1 MPKFVTF
8 FSYTGESAKAMINK
22 PTDRAAAA
30 RGIVESLGGS
40 MESFYWMQGKH
51 DGLFIYTVK
60 DSASAAALAMAVG
73 STGAITRIETHQ
85 IFDRDEQATIVETAK
100 KVTYKP
106 PTA

>member
-1 MPKFVTF
+1 MPKFITF
-8 FSYTGESAKAMINK
+8 FSYTGEAAKAMINK

-30 RGIVESLGGS
+30 RTIVESIGGS

-51 DGLFIYTVK
+51 DGFLIYTLK
-60 DSASAAALAMAVG
+60 DGVSAAAVSMAVG
-73 STGAITRIETHQ
+73 STGVITGLESHQ

>member
-22 PTDRAAAA
+22 PTDRSAAA
-30 RGIVESLGGS
+30 RTIVESLGGS

-60 DSASAAALAMAVG
+60 DSISASAISLAVG
-73 STGAITRIETHQ
+73 STGAITGLETHQ
-85 IFDRDEQATIVETAK
+85 IYDRDEQMTIVETAK

>member
-22 PTDRAAAA
+22 PTDRSAAA
-30 RGIVESLGGS
+30 RTIVESVGGS

-60 DSASAAALAMAVG
+60 DSVSAAAISMAVG
-73 STGAITRIETHQ
+73 STGAIIGLETHQ
-85 IFDRDEQATIVETAK
+85 IYDRDEQMAIVEAAK

>member
-22 PTDRAAAA
+22 PTDRSAAA
-30 RGIVESLGGS
+30 RQIVESVGGS

-60 DSASAAALAMAVG
+60 DSVSAAAISMAVG
-73 STGAITRIETHQ
+73 STGAITGLETHQ
-85 IFDRDEQATIVETAK
+85 IYDRDEQADIVKTAK
-100 KVTYKP
+100 TVTYKP

>member
-30 RGIVESLGGS
+30 RQIVESVGGS

-51 DGLFIYTVK
+51 DGMFVYSVK
-60 DSASAAALAMAVG
+60 DSVTASAISLAVG
-73 STGAITRIETHQ
+73 SSGAITRLETHQ
-85 IFDRDEQATIVETAK
+85 VYDRDEQASILEAAK

>member
-1 MPKFVTF
+1 MPKFITF

-30 RGIVESLGGS
+30 RTIVESVGGS

-51 DGLFIYTVK
+51 DGIFIYTVK
-60 DSASAAALAMAVG
+60 DGVTAAAIAMAVG
-73 STGAITRIETHQ
+73 STGAITGIETHQ
-85 IFDRDEQATIVETAK
+85 LYDRDEQATIVETAK

>member
-1 MPKFVTF
+1 MPKFITF

-22 PTDRAAAA
+22 PSDRAAAA
-30 RGIVESLGGS
+30 RTIVESIGGS

-51 DGLFIYTVK
+51 DGLFIYSVK
-60 DSASAAALAMAVG
+60 DSASAAAIAIAVG
-73 STGAITRIETHQ
+73 STGAITGIQTHQ

>member
-22 PTDRAAAA
+22 PTDRSAAA
-30 RGIVESLGGS
+30 RTIVESVGGS

-51 DGLFIYTVK
+51 DGMFIYTVK
-60 DSASAAALAMAVG
+60 DSVSAAAIALAVA
-73 STGAITRIETHQ
+73 STSAITGLETHQ
-85 IFDRDEQATIVETAK
+85 IYDRDDQAAILEAAK

>member
-30 RGIVESLGGS
+30 RQIVESVGGS

-51 DGLFIYTVK
+51 DGMFVYSVK
-60 DSASAAALAMAVG
+60 DSITASAISLAVG
-73 STGAITRIETHQ
+73 STGAITRLETHE
-85 IFDRDEQATIVETAK
+85 IYDRDDQASILAAAK
-100 KVTYKP
+100 TVTYKP